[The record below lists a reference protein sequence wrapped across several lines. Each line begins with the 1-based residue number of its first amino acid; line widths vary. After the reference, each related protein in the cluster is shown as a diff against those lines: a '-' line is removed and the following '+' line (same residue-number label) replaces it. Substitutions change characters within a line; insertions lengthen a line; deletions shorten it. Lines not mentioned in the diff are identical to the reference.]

1 MKNADLPAMPNDTDV
16 DTLNIVHKIS
26 NFNDFLKFRTGLTKR
41 EMFAMSAMQ
50 GICSNP
56 DDRYTYEQLAGH
68 AVKHADALLAELEKT
83 NEKQ

>member
-1 MKNADLPAMPNDTDV
+1 MKNADLPAMPTKGVISDTNEV
-16 DTLNIVHKIS
+16 W
-26 NFNDFLKFRTGLTKR
+26 NFQTGDNSEFQFVGLTKR
-41 EMFAMSAMQ
+41 EMFAMAAMQ

-68 AVKHADALLAELEKT
+68 AVKQADALLAELEKT

>member
-1 MKNADLPAMPNDTDV
+1 MKNADLPAMPIE
-16 DTLNIVHKIS
+16 LNGFGQYAPEAHI
-26 NFNDFLKFRTGLTKR
+26 GLTKR

-68 AVKHADALLAELEKT
+68 AVKPPLKAYKFEQEENEDLSVDTEDEK
-83 NEKQ
+83 

>member
-1 MKNADLPAMPNDTDV
+1 MKNADLSAMPIE
-16 DTLNIVHKIS
+16 LNGFGQYAPEAHI
-26 NFNDFLKFRTGLTKR
+26 GLTKR

-68 AVKHADALLAELEKT
+68 AVKPPLKAYKFEQEENEDLSVDTEDEK
-83 NEKQ
+83 